1 LRWVEAL
8 NRARF
13 LLPASALLALFLVA
27 RSADGGSLAMR
38 VAYDYG
44 VWYST
49 IVVTVGVL
57 LDLRALGWTYSYCST
72 LLLSL
77 LSALAV
83 VIGRVS
89 SLAINCTLY
98 LPYDVMPLFGSR
110 YTSESFLI
118 SLALASVGVSLSLVS
133 LSIHS
138 ALGRPLVFREG
149 RPANAVIAS
158 AWNRLRAAFS
168 ITNLYLPTSFL
179 LGFILRFIPEVI
191 WWPWHIG
198 WDTVEYVAH
207 LEDFMVRLNP
217 LASYYWMGGLRNIPP
232 MLNLIALVPAYA
244 FGAWAVFKVYPAVA
258 YGLLCLSSALLARR
272 VFRVSGW
279 GAFLTSAIT
288 ALYVLNLRISWDY
301 QRQLLGSVFMLLS
314 LAVLDGP
321 GRWGAR
327 RAVAAAT
334 LLVCSALSHEVTGF
348 FAAIASLAFLLKS
361 ALDKEPRGALTGS
374 IALAASV
381 ALELW
386 YWGVPFMEVPGVG
399 TLPAGLVSYF
409 DVDASEVISYLF
421 AGFGAVLPLALL
433 SLLERDSRCTYCGI
447 ALASLFL
454 AGLSPLLAP
463 YTSVAVWYRFMIGAA
478 PIASTLAGAWVA
490 KSSAGWRFQLAY
502 ITLLMV
508 LAFPFAYTVFGA
520 TKYAYSMREF
530 PLLGL
535 TPLPNDQKYL
545 EDLAEVAEVVKSLDP
560 GIAVVAPDW
569 VARWVHLSKRNPS
582 PSELVWV
589 WPRLNSTIDSVVRE
603 LELGK
608 AYLITLLQLKNS
620 TDLAVVEVWSGKVLY
635 LYYVET
641 KASPPNLKALQVLPP
656 PMKKHLITHISTFF
670 YPDNVAT
677 LMAIE

>member
-1 LRWVEAL
+1 MRWVEVL
-8 NRARF
+8 NRVRF
-13 LLPASALLALFLVA
+13 LLPASALLTLLLTTRF
-27 RSADGGSLAMR
+27 ADGGSLAVR
-38 VAYDYG
+38 VTYDYS

-49 IVVTVGVL
+49 VVVVVGVL

-77 LSALAV
+77 LSALV
-83 VIGRVS
+83 VLIGRVS
-89 SLAINCTLY
+89 SLVINCTLY

-110 YTSESFLI
+110 YTRESFFI
-118 SLALASVGVSLSLVS
+118 SLVLASVGVSLSLVS
-133 LSIHS
+133 LSLHS

-149 RPANAVIAS
+149 RPVNAVIAS
-158 AWNRLRAAFS
+158 AWNRLRLAFS
-168 ITNLYLPTSFL
+168 TTNLYLPSSFL
-179 LGFILRFIPEVI
+179 LGFTLRFIPELI

-217 LASYYWMGGLRNIPP
+217 FASYYWMGGLRNIPP
-232 MLNLIALVPAYA
+232 MLNLVVLVPAHA
-244 FGAWAVFKVYPAVA
+244 FSAWAVFKVYPAVA
-258 YGLLCLSSALLARR
+258 YGLLCLSSALLAKT
-272 VFRVSGW
+272 VFRTSGW

-288 ALYVLNLRISWDY
+288 AFYVLNLRISWDY

-314 LAVLDGP
+314 LAVLDRP
-321 GRWGAR
+321 GRWGAK
-327 RAVAAAT
+327 RAATAAA

-348 FAAIASLAFLLKS
+348 FATVASLTLLLKS
-361 ALDKEPRGALTGS
+361 ALNRELWGASAGS

-386 YWGVPFMEVPGVG
+386 YWGVPYTEVPGIG

-421 AGFGAVLPLALL
+421 AGFGTVLPLALL
-433 SLLERDSRCTYCGI
+433 SLLERDSRCIYCGI
-447 ALASLFL
+447 ALASLLL

-463 YTSVAVWYRFMIGAA
+463 YTSVAVWYRFMVGAA

-490 KSSAGWRFQLAY
+490 KFSGGWRFQLAY

-545 EDLAEVAEVVKSLDP
+545 EDLAEVAKVVKNLDP

-589 WPRLNSTIDSVVRE
+589 WPRLNSTIDFIVRE
-603 LELGK
+603 LKLSK
-608 AYLITLLQLKNS
+608 AYLITPLQLKNS
-620 TDLAVVEVWSGKVLY
+620 TDLVVVEVWSGKVLY

-641 KASPPNLKALQVLPP
+641 KTNQ
-656 PMKKHLITHISTFF
+656 
-670 YPDNVAT
+670 
-677 LMAIE
+677 